1 MTDAIFVSSAEPR
14 CGKSLVSLGLV
25 NHLLNKALKVGVYKP
40 IITPNKEN
48 ARDRNLVLLLEH
60 FNLDEAYENSYA
72 LTKKEA
78 MAMIN
83 QGRGNDVLDIII
95 EKFQK
100 LKSEYDFLICE
111 GTDYLGLSSEHE
123 FDLNASVAKNLGT
136 PVLLL
141 GNAQGKTNEESIS
154 SLNMAMDL
162 LESRDCRIYGV
173 IANRVEEE
181 NLESLQED
189 LEKAFSNRDIILSTL
204 PHKPNLNNP
213 RISDVVEF
221 LEADILYGKEYLN
234 NRIDSF
240 VVGAMRFQNVLP
252 ELKENNLVLTPSD
265 RGEVILSIVQAQQA
279 KNYPSAAGIL
289 LTTKKDLDDSVKRL
303 LDGSNPLLPI
313 LSVQSNTFETATQ
326 LGGISPYLKA
336 SDRQKT
342 ELGLRLFE
350 DHMNL
355 GKLDEQ
361 LEKVVVDIVTPKMF
375 EFNLLSRAKSQIKK
389 VVLPEGS
396 EPRILKASKI
406 LLDKRAVE
414 LVLLGDPE
422 IIKEEIAKLNL
433 QESLERIEIINPVD
447 SPHYLE
453 YASTLKTLR
462 EKKGMNIDQAKDF
475 IADTSYFGTM
485 MVYKGHADGMVSG
498 SVNTTQHTIRPALQF
513 VKTKPGVSVVS
524 SIFFMCLEDK
534 VLVYG
539 DCAVNPSPN
548 SEQLAEIAISSADT
562 AKEFGLDPKVALL
575 SYSSGSSGKGEEV
588 EKVRKATE
596 IAKSKRPDLAMEGP
610 LQYDAAVD
618 MAVGQ
623 KKMPGSEIA
632 GQANVLIF
640 PDLNTGNNTY
650 KAVQRETGAIA
661 IGPVLQ
667 GLNKPVNDLSR
678 GCTVEDI
685 VNTVIIT
692 AIQAQA

>member
-1 MTDAIFVSSAEPR
+1 MTDAIFVSSSEPR
-14 CGKSLVSLGLV
+14 CGKSLISLGLV

-48 ARDRNLVLLLEH
+48 TKDRNLELLLEH
-60 FNLDEAYENSYA
+60 FDLDEEYENSYA

-78 MAMIN
+78 MSMIN
-83 QGRGNDVLDIII
+83 HGKGDEVLDLII

-100 LKSEYDFLICE
+100 LKSEFDFLICE
-111 GTDYLGLSSEHE
+111 GTDYLGVSSEHE

-141 GNAQGKTNEESIS
+141 GNAQGKSNEESIS

-162 LESRDCRIYGV
+162 LESKDCRIYGV
-173 IANRVEEE
+173 IANRVDENVQE
-181 NLESLQED
+181 NLQKD
-189 LEKAFSNRDIILSTL
+189 LEKAFSHRDIIISSL
-204 PHKPNLNNP
+204 PLKPNLSNP

-221 LEADILYGKEYLN
+221 LDAKVLYGSEYLN

-252 ELKENNLVLTPSD
+252 ELKEKNLVLTPGD
-265 RGEVILSIVQAQQA
+265 REEIVLSLLQAQQA
-279 KNYPSAAGIL
+279 KNYPSTAGIL
-289 LTTKKDLDDSVKRL
+289 LTTKKELCGSVKKL
-303 LDGSNPLLPI
+303 LDGSSPLLPI
-313 LSVQSNTFETATQ
+313 LSVESNTFETATR
-326 LGGISPYLKA
+326 LKDISPYLKA

-342 ELGLRLFE
+342 ELGLTLFE
-350 DHMNL
+350 EHMNL
-355 GKLDEQ
+355 SKLDEQ
-361 LEKVVVDIVTPKMF
+361 LEKVVPDIITPKMF
-375 EFNLLSRAKSQIKK
+375 EFNLLKRAKSDIKK
-389 VVLPEGS
+389 IVLPEGT

-406 LLDKRAVE
+406 LLDKAAVK
-414 LVLLGDPE
+414 LVLLGNPE
-422 IIKEEIAKLNL
+422 TIKEEIAKLNL
-433 QESLERIEIINPVD
+433 QESLSKVEIINPIK
-447 SPHYLE
+447 SEQYLA
-453 YASTLKTLR
+453 YASTLQKLR
-462 EKKGMNIDQAKDF
+462 EKKGMNMDQAKDLM
-475 IADTSYFGTM
+475 ADASYFGTM
-485 MVYKGHADGMVSG
+485 MVYLGDADGMVSG

-539 DCAVNPSPN
+539 DCAVNPVPN
-548 SEQLAEIAISSADT
+548 SGQLAEIAISSAET
-562 AKEFGLDPKVALL
+562 AMEFGLEPKVALL
-575 SYSSGSSGKGEEV
+575 SYSSGTSGKGEEV

-596 IAKSKRPDLAMEGP
+596 IAKEKRPDLAIEGP

-618 MAVGQ
+618 ITVGQ
-623 KKMPGSEIA
+623 NKMPGSKIA

-650 KAVQRETGAIA
+650 KAVQRETGAVA

-678 GCTVEDI
+678 GCTIDDI

>member
-1 MTDAIFVSSAEPR
+1 MTDAIFVSSSEPR
-14 CGKSLVSLGLV
+14 CGKSLISLGLV

-48 ARDRNLVLLLEH
+48 AKDRNLELLLEH
-60 FNLDEAYENSYA
+60 FDLDEEYESSYA

-78 MAMIN
+78 LAMIN
-83 QGRGNDVLDIII
+83 HGKGDDVLDLII
-95 EKFQK
+95 EQFQK
-100 LKSEYDFLICE
+100 LKSEFDFLICE
-111 GTDYLGLSSEHE
+111 GTDYLGVSSEHE

-141 GNAQGKTNEESIS
+141 GNAQGKSNEESIS

-162 LESRDCRIYGV
+162 LESKDCRIYGV
-173 IANRVEEE
+173 IANRVDENAQE
-181 NLESLQED
+181 NLQKD
-189 LEKAFSNRDIILSTL
+189 LEKAFSHRDIIISSL
-204 PHKPNLNNP
+204 PLKPNLSNP

-221 LEADILYGKEYLN
+221 LDAKVLYGSEYLN

-252 ELKENNLVLTPSD
+252 ELKEKNLVLTPGD
-265 RGEVILSIVQAQQA
+265 REEIVLSLLQAQQA

-289 LTTKKDLDDSVKRL
+289 LTTKKELCDSVKKL
-303 LDGSNPLLPI
+303 LDGSSPLLPI
-313 LSVQSNTFETATQ
+313 LSVESNTFETATR
-326 LGGISPYLKA
+326 LKEISPYLKA

-342 ELGLRLFE
+342 ELGLTLFE
-350 DHMNL
+350 EHMNL
-355 GKLDEQ
+355 EKLDEQ
-361 LEKVVVDIVTPKMF
+361 LEKVVPDIITPKMF
-375 EFNLLSRAKSQIKK
+375 EFNLLKRAKSDIKK
-389 VVLPEGS
+389 IVLPEGT

-406 LLDKRAVE
+406 LLDKGAVK
-414 LVLLGDPE
+414 LVLLGKPE
-422 IIKEEIAKLNL
+422 TIKEEIAKLNL
-433 QESLERIEIINPVD
+433 HESLSQVEIINPIE
-447 SPHYLE
+447 SEQYLA
-453 YASTLKTLR
+453 YASTLQKLR
-462 EKKGMNIDQAKDF
+462 EKKGMNLDQAKDLM
-475 IADTSYFGTM
+475 ADASYFGTM
-485 MVYKGHADGMVSG
+485 MVYLGDADGMVSG
-498 SVNTTQHTIRPALQF
+498 SINTTQHTIRPALQF

-539 DCAVNPSPN
+539 DCAVNPVPN
-548 SEQLAEIAISSADT
+548 SEQLAEIAISSAET
-562 AKEFGLDPKVALL
+562 AMEFGLEPKVALL

-588 EKVRKATE
+588 EKVRKATV
-596 IAKSKRPDLAMEGP
+596 IAKEKRPDLAIEGP

-618 MAVGQ
+618 ITVGQ
-623 KKMPGSEIA
+623 NKMPGSKIA

-650 KAVQRETGAIA
+650 KAVQRETGAVA

-678 GCTVEDI
+678 GCTIDDI